1 MQEKS
6 YSLSELTRHISRVFQ
21 QNFDTP
27 YWIRAE
33 ISEIRENP
41 SGHCYLELIEKD
53 KNTDS
58 IIARM
63 RANVWATTYRFVK
76 SCFTDAT
83 GQQLKAGMNILV
95 AVVPEFH
102 DVFSIS
108 LNIKDID
115 PSFTLGEM
123 AQRRNE
129 IIRKLETDG
138 IMEMNKSLDFP
149 VLPRKIA
156 VISSATAAGYDDFCN
171 QLRNNSGG
179 YKFYPVLFQAIMQGD
194 QAEASII
201 GALERIFEHAEMFD
215 VVVII
220 RGGGATA
227 DLSCFDTYEL
237 SYICA
242 QFPLP
247 VLTGIGHQRD
257 NTILDMVAH
266 LSLKT
271 PTAVAGH
278 LIECMED
285 ADAQLT
291 DIQQGITDYLTNISE
306 TGKQYLE
313 NYRWKIKS
321 VLDQQKTTKITR
333 IERISAG
340 LKSAVRLNL
349 MHQQNKINLMEKSIE
364 QHSPAFLLKFGYTI
378 TTINGKKITG
388 IEQVKKGDEIH
399 TYTADGSIVSVV
411 ENTKE
416 A

>member
-1 MQEKS
+1 MQEKT
-6 YSLSELTRHISRVFQ
+6 YSLVELTRHISRVFQ

-53 KNTDS
+53 KNTDN

-63 RANVWATTYRFVK
+63 RANIWATTYRYVK

-95 AVVPEFH
+95 AVIPEFH

-115 PSFTLGEM
+115 PSYTLGEM
-123 AQRRNE
+123 AQRRIE
-129 IIRKLETDG
+129 IIRKLEADG
-138 IMEMNKSLDFP
+138 IMEMNKSLIFP

-171 QLRNNSGG
+171 QLKNNSGG
-179 YKFYPVLFQAIMQGD
+179 YIFYPVLFQAIMQGD

-201 GALERIFEHAEMFD
+201 HALERIFEYAELFE

-227 DLSCFDTYEL
+227 DLSCFDTYEPAFA
-237 SYICA
+237 CA

-247 VLTGIGHQRD
+247 ILTGIGHQRD

-278 LIECMED
+278 LLERMEK
-285 ADAQLT
+285 ADAKLS
-291 DIQQGITDYLTNISE
+291 DIQQGIIDYLTTISE
-306 TGKQYLE
+306 TGRQYLE

-321 VLDQQKTTKITR
+321 VLDQHKTTKITR
-333 IERISAG
+333 LERISAG

-349 MHQQNKINLMEKSIE
+349 MHQQNKINLMEKSAE

-388 IEQVKKGDEIH
+388 IEQVKNGDEIR
-399 TYTADGSIVSVV
+399 TYTADGSIISVV
-411 ENTKE
+411 ENTEK